1 MTGLDF
7 IIKVTLFIL
16 LLLQIGLMIYLF
28 IINHKREKED
38 KKFWETVHK
47 DMETSMKEYICTL
60 DELKTIE
67 LKKIEAEESN
77 EQKK

>member
-1 MTGLDF
+1 MIVLDF

-28 IINHKREKED
+28 VINHKREKED
-38 KKFWETVHK
+38 KKFWERLHN
-47 DMETSMKEYICTL
+47 DMDISMQEYTNTL
-60 DELKTIE
+60 DKLTT
-67 LKKIEAEESN
+67 EAEESN